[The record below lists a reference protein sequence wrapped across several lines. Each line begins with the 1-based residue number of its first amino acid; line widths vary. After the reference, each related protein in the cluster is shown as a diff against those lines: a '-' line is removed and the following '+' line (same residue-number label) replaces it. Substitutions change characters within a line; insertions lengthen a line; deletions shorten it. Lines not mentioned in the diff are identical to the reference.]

1 MVPTINS
8 KVRIIMLEIGVHDN
22 VVACI
27 LKYTG
32 KIIINKKRKYKNLKF
47 KSNRF
52 SKYCDHL
59 YDHLEDHF
67 YDYEYET

>member
-1 MVPTINS
+1 MVLTINS
-8 KVRIIMLEIGVHDN
+8 KIRIIMLEIGVHDN

-32 KIIINKKRKYKNLKF
+32 KIIIKRKREYKNLKF

-52 SKYCDHL
+52 CKYFEHLDDHY
-59 YDHLEDHF
+59 YD
-67 YDYEYET
+67 YDYEI